1 MHLPDGII
9 PLWQSAIYWII
20 TIITMALYL
29 FKVSKTE
36 ENEKRVVLTAILAAA
51 AIAASSISIPSP
63 FGVPLHF
70 FLIPLVAILL
80 GPLSGVAVAFLCLI
94 VQFFLLGFGGITT
107 LGANTLTI
115 GVALSF
121 STYIFYKLL
130 LGLDERLSIFSSTL
144 MGIFAA
150 TMVQVFILI
159 LAGAATL
166 EMLMATLIPFY
177 LFIGLI
183 EGTANVI
190 IMSFIAKVKPELLK
204 LNKI

>member
-1 MHLPDGII
+1 MHLPDGLI
-9 PLWQSAIYWII
+9 PLWQSIIYWILA
-20 TIITMALYL
+20 IITLALYL
-29 FKVSKTE
+29 FKLSRTE
-36 ENEKRVVLTAILAAA
+36 ETEKRVVLTAVLAAA

-80 GPLSGVAVAFLCLI
+80 GPLSGVAVAFLCLV

-130 LGLDERLSIFSSTL
+130 LGLDERLSIFSGTL
-144 MGIFAA
+144 MGIFTA
-150 TMVQVFILI
+150 TMVQVLILI
-159 LAGAATL
+159 LTGAATL

-177 LFIGLI
+177 LFIGVI
-183 EGTANVI
+183 EGIANV
-190 IMSFIAKVKPELLK
+190 FIVSLISKLKPELLK
-204 LNKI
+204 MDKI

>member
-1 MHLPDGII
+1 
-9 PLWQSAIYWII
+9 
-20 TIITMALYL
+20 MALYL

>member
-150 TMVQVFILI
+150 TVVQVFILI